1 MTTLTPELETIRAE
15 LQQAYARRL
24 RTRRALRLTGVSAAV
39 AAMLAVTAVAATGDL
54 QLDPTKWAI
63 VSGGSVDNGR
73 GEYVHARSVQDGSPS
88 TFMVEHD
95 AGMDRYDAF
104 LLHERLKDAAGSTSP
119 VEVRP
124 ETGALCT
131 RDQLARVEQETLDA
145 LRADAAP
152 QPSLDCR
159 GAAYGVEIARHVF
172 TGVEP
177 AENLMPGVS

>member
-1 MTTLTPELETIRAE
+1 MTTLTPELETIRVQ

-24 RTRRALRLTGVSAAV
+24 RTRRTIRVTAV
-39 AAMLAVTAVAATGDL
+39 AATVAATLAVTAVAASGDL

-73 GEYVHARSVQDGSPS
+73 GEFVHARSLEDGRPS

-95 AGMDRYDAF
+95 AGMDRYEAF
-104 LLHERLKDAAGSTSP
+104 LLHERLRDAADSSSP

-124 ETGALCT
+124 EAGALCT
-131 RDQLARVEQETLDA
+131 RDQLARIEQNTLDA
-145 LRADAAP
+145 LRANASP
-152 QPSLDCR
+152 QPSAKCR
-159 GAAYGVEIARHVF
+159 GVAYGVEIARHVF

-177 AENLMPGVS
+177 AENLMPGVG